1 MAEEI
6 CLDQSRKEAR
16 RGDIMSEKRK
26 VTVDGEEFEVILEK
40 KGENWDV
47 EIEGF
52 NFSIKID
59 QGNSTNSSK
68 KRKRGGSKRKLSGK
82 ISSSIPGKIVSLNVK
97 IGDIV
102 KQGQVVMILEAMKMQ
117 NEIQAPL
124 SGEIIEINCL
134 SGESIEANMPLIVI
148 EPKDISK
155 N

>member
-1 MAEEI
+1 
-6 CLDQSRKEAR
+6 
-16 RGDIMSEKRK
+16 MSEKRK

-97 IGDIV
+97 LGDIV
-102 KQGQVVMILEAMKMQ
+102 KQGQVVMILEAMKM
-117 NEIQAPL
+117 ETSVSAPADGAIVEVKVQAGD
-124 SGEIIEINCL
+124 SCSVG
-134 SGESIEANMPLIVI
+134 
-148 EPKDISK
+148 DILVTLA
-155 N
+155 